1 MSDNLRVLNAVKKA
15 LKQLYPGEPKG
26 NLARHLNTLAAMIAG
41 IVQSKSSQLPDMAAK
56 VPDGAKPESRT
67 KRFARWLQNAGIEH
81 AVYFLPFAEALLG
94 GLAAQTLVL
103 AMDGSEVGR
112 GCLALMISVIY
123 KKRALPLAWLV
134 VQGHKGHFPAE
145 MHVALLNEIVALVP
159 ADADVIFVGDGE
171 FDNLDL
177 QAALAMPGWT
187 YVCRTAKNIQVCVD
201 NAWGAL
207 EDMALQP
214 GQRTL

>member
-1 MSDNLRVLNAVKKA
+1 
-15 LKQLYPGEPKG
+15 
-26 NLARHLNTLAAMIAG
+26 
-41 IVQSKSSQLPDMAAK
+41 
-56 VPDGAKPESRT
+56 
-67 KRFARWLQNAGIEH
+67 
-81 AVYFLPFAEALLG
+81 
-94 GLAAQTLVL
+94 
-103 AMDGSEVGR
+103 
-112 GCLALMISVIY
+112 
-123 KKRALPLAWLV
+123 
-134 VQGHKGHFPAE
+134 
-145 MHVALLNEIVALVP
+145 
-159 ADADVIFVGDGE
+159 VGDGE